1 MKKNKKLIFLDTE
14 TTGLKNKDRLCQVA
28 YKIEDKVVN
37 EYFKPELPISVEA
50 MSVSHITNKMVEDKP
65 VFKNSDVYKELVQL
79 SLDNDNIL
87 VAHNAVFDIGMLLR
101 EGIEFKNFICT
112 KRIAQ
117 HLDEEAK
124 IPRYNMQYLRYLL
137 DLDIEATAHDALG
150 DILVL
155 EELFN
160 RLFTSFSKKDGDR
173 FDVKIIGEILS
184 TDYDKFLDEMVE
196 ISSKPALIKKFPFGK
211 HKGKFLSDV
220 VEEDRGYL
228 EWLYGQKSNE
238 EILDEEW
245 IHTLKHYLQ
254 LP

>member
-1 MKKNKKLIFLDTE
+1 MKKLCFLDTE
-14 TTGLKNKDRLCQVA
+14 TTGLTPKDRLCQVA
-28 YKIEDKVVN
+28 YKVEDKVVN
-37 EYFKPELPISVEA
+37 EYFKPEVPICVDA
-50 MSVSHITNKMVEDKP
+50 MSVSHITNKIVEDKP

-79 SLDNDNIL
+79 SLDDDNIL
-87 VAHNAVFDIGMLLR
+87 VAHNAPFDIDMLLR

-117 HLDEEAK
+117 HLDEDAK

-137 DLDIEATAHDALG
+137 DLDVEGTAHDALG
-150 DILVL
+150 DIIVL
-155 EELFN
+155 EALFN
-160 RLFTSFSKKDGDR
+160 RLLKSMA
-173 FDVKIIGEILS
+173 
-184 TDYDKFLDEMVE
+184 DKNDLPPVDEMYKMMVE

-211 HKGKFLSDV
+211 HKGKLLSDV
-220 VEEDRGYL
+220 VIEDRGYL

-245 IHTLKHYLQ
+245 IFTLKHYLQ

>member
-1 MKKNKKLIFLDTE
+1 MKKLIFLDTE
-14 TTGLKNKDRLCQVA
+14 TTGLTPKDRLCQIA
-28 YKIEDKVVN
+28 YKIDDDNKVVN
-37 EYFKPELPISVEA
+37 EYFKPEIPISVEA

-65 VFKNSDVYKELVQL
+65 IFKDSDTYKELVQL
-79 SLDNDNIL
+79 SLDDENIL
-87 VAHNAVFDIGMLLR
+87 VAHNAPFDIGMLLR

-137 DLDIEATAHDALG
+137 DLDVKAIAHDALG
-150 DILVL
+150 DIMVL
-155 EELFN
+155 EALFN
-160 RLFTSFSKKDGDR
+160 RLLKSFAEKNDIPPAKEV
-173 FDVKIIGEILS
+173 FD
-184 TDYDKFLDEMVE
+184 MMAE
-196 ISSKPALIKKFPFGK
+196 ISEKPALIKKFPFGK

-220 VEEDRGYL
+220 VVEDRGYL

-245 IHTLKHYLQ
+245 IFTLKYYLQ